1 MDTKRGSIVII
12 GCGDLGTEA
21 GLRFA
26 GAGYRVQGWRRRPE
40 LLPAQLAGV
49 QADLAGPL
57 PELPAD
63 AEAVVFA
70 PAAPERSVEAY
81 EATYL
86 RGLERVLDAI
96 DSGPAAPARMLLVS
110 STAVYGDADGAW
122 VDEDTP
128 AVPATPTGKVLL
140 ETEELLLRRRPD
152 GLVLRLA
159 GIYGP
164 GRTRLIDQVRSGTA
178 SAPAGPHP
186 TNRIHRDDAAAA
198 IVHLIRSDASPGTY
212 IGVDDAPAEMSD
224 VVNFLARETGASA
237 PAQTDGK
244 AARGGN
250 RLLSN
255 TRLRGTGFEFAYPD
269 YRSGYRAVLAGQ
281 GTRHP

>member
-1 MDTKRGSIVII
+1 MDQKRGNIVII

-26 GAGYRVQGWRRRPE
+26 EAGYRVQGWRRRPE
-40 LLPAQLAGV
+40 LLPAELAGV
-49 QADLAGPL
+49 QADLGGPL
-57 PELPAD
+57 PALPAD

-81 EATYL
+81 GATYL

-96 DSGPAAPARMLLVS
+96 DSGPAEPARILLVS

-128 AVPATPTGKVLL
+128 AAPATPTGKVLL
-140 ETEELLLRRRPD
+140 ATEELLLRRRPD

-164 GRTRLIDQVRSGTA
+164 GRTRLIDQVRTGTA
-178 SAPAGPHP
+178 AAPAAPHP

-198 IVHLIRSDASPGTY
+198 VVHLIRSNASPGTY

-224 VVNFLARETGASA
+224 VVNFLARETGAPA
-237 PAQTDGK
+237 PEQAEGK
-244 AARGGN
+244 SARGGN
-250 RLLSN
+250 RRLSN
-255 TRLRGTGFEFAYPD
+255 ARLRGTGFEFAYPD
-269 YRSGYRAVLAGQ
+269 YRSGYRAVLSGK
-281 GTRHP
+281 GSRHR